1 VGIVRGGLCIQS
13 FFDEPAVRTSLLM
26 GRGVYSE
33 VFVEVREVGGV
44 FVEVREVG
52 GVFVVFRR

>member
-1 VGIVRGGLCIQS
+1 
-13 FFDEPAVRTSLLM
+13 M
-26 GRGVYSE
+26 GRGMYSE

>member
-1 VGIVRGGLCIQS
+1 MYL
-13 FFDEPAVRTSLLM
+13 
-26 GRGVYSE
+26 E

-52 GVFVVFRR
+52 GVFIVF

>member
-1 VGIVRGGLCIQS
+1 
-13 FFDEPAVRTSLLM
+13 M
-26 GRGVYSE
+26 YSE

-52 GVFVVFRR
+52 GVFIVF